1 MAKSPSNELCKK
13 GAINANDIDIAQN
26 LYLKPNKHFKLLAKN
41 EFAKISIRF
50 I

>member
-26 LYLKPNKHFKLLAKN
+26 LYLNPINISSYLQN